1 MLHQLLDSA
10 WGKALIAAVLIAAA
24 VLWCYLA
31 GIIFL
36 AIHNKNTASVSLFT
50 LYEYWYYY
58 RNTGNVL
65 DWIYFSGGIAGL
77 VTFAPFLLLLSPNK
91 PGLYGDAKFA
101 KLADIKKAGL
111 LGEEGLIVGKLDRKY
126 LMFGGQQHAIIS
138 APTRSGKGVGI
149 VIPNLLNWPESLVV
163 LDIKQENWDITSGF
177 RKRHGQACYLFN
189 PAAAD
194 YRTHRYNPLAYIS
207 DDPNFRIND
216 VQKIAQMLFPDVDGV
231 DLIWTATPR
240 TLFLGIVLLL
250 AETPEKLVTI
260 GQVVRETLVEGDGS
274 RYFARMV
281 NERAEAGKPYSDAC
295 VRAINSY
302 TSITADNTRT
312 GIIASFRSRLEIWLN
327 PFVDAATAAND
338 FDLRDLRKK
347 RMSVYLGITPDNLE
361 RMTPLVNLFF
371 QQAIDLNTRELPAQN
386 KSLKYTC
393 LLLMDEFTA
402 IGKISVLSKGI
413 SYIAGYNLRML
424 PIIQSP
430 SQLVDVYGEE
440 GANTFTTNH
449 ALNIVFPPKA
459 SDSQAA
465 KDISEWLGNKTI
477 RGVSVTKSKSL
488 LKRSPGDQNLQISD
502 QQRALLLPQEITSL
516 EQGKEL
522 VIIENTPPILANK
535 VVYFKDKVFIDRLK
549 SVSKSLRA
557 LGKANPSRKQ
567 LEHAIE
573 SGELAAPV
581 PMIDLDAHQKTTAS
595 AAPMM
600 VTLPQQPGARPGA
613 VLNREFTAS
622 DIANIDNLKLE
633 NFNVDFS
640 KIKKPAPGETDEAA
654 LKAYA
659 DELCRAMGMIV

>member
-1 MLHQLLDSA
+1 MLDLLEDH
-10 WGKALIAAVLIAAA
+10 GKKIAIASAVLLAI
-24 VLWCYLA
+24 VLWLYISGA
-31 GIIFL
+31 IFL
-36 AIHNKNTASVSLFT
+36 GTQNLDPNQASLLT
-50 LYEYWYYY
+50 LYQYWYYY
-58 RNTGNVL
+58 RSDTNVSPWL
-65 DWIYFSGGIAGL
+65 YGAAGIGL
-77 VTFAPFLLLLSPNK
+77 LPVLLPAAFMVKPKK
-91 PGLYGDAKFA
+91 PGQFGDAKFA
-101 KLADIKKAGL
+101 SRTDIKKAGL
-111 LGEEGLIVGKLDRKY
+111 LGHEGLIVGKLGSKY

-207 DDPNFRIND
+207 DDANFRIND
-216 VQKIAQMLFPDVDGV
+216 VQKIANMLFPDVDGV

-240 TLFLGIVLLL
+240 TLFLGLVLLL
-250 AETPEKLVTI
+250 VETPGKPVTL
-260 GQVVRETLVEGDGS
+260 GQVVRETLVEGDGAK
-274 RYFARMV
+274 YFARMV
-281 NERAEAGKPYSDAC
+281 NERAEAGNPYSDAC
-295 VRAINSY
+295 IRAINSY

-312 GIIASFRSRLEIWLN
+312 GVIASFRSRLEIWLN

-338 FDLRDLRKK
+338 FDLRELRKK
-347 RMSVYLGITPDNLE
+347 RISVYLGITPDNLE
-361 RMTPLVNLFF
+361 RMAPLVNLFF
-371 QQAIDLNTRELPAQN
+371 QQAIDLNTRELPAQD

-402 IGKISVLSKGI
+402 IGEISVLNKGI

-440 GANTFTTNH
+440 GAKTFTTNH
-449 ALNIVFPPKA
+449 ALNIVYPPKA

-465 KDISEWLGNKTI
+465 KDISEWLGNQTI
-477 RGVSVTKSKSL
+477 RGVSVTKSKSI
-488 LKRSPGDQNLQISD
+488 LKRNSADQNLQISD

-516 EQGKEL
+516 KQGKEL
-522 VIIENTPPILANK
+522 VIMENTPPILANK

-549 SVSKSLRA
+549 LISKSLRK
-557 LGKANPSRKQ
+557 LGKAPPTRKQ
-567 LEHAIE
+567 LEHAIQ

-581 PMIDLDAHQKTTAS
+581 PKIDLTAHQKSIQNEVPLTVS
-595 AAPMM
+595 
-600 VTLPQQPGARPGA
+600 VPQQPGMRPMPPK
-613 VLNREFTAS
+613 REITAD
-622 DIANIDNLKLE
+622 DIANIDSLKLE
-633 NFNVDFS
+633 DFNVDFS
-640 KIKKPAPGETDEAA
+640 KIKKPAPGETDEAV

>member
-1 MLHQLLDSA
+1 MRDFIENH
-10 WGKALIAAVLIAAA
+10 GKKLALTAAA
-24 VLWCYLA
+24 LCSVVLWFYISGA
-31 GIIFL
+31 IFL
-36 AIHNKNTASVSLFT
+36 LIHNKNVGETTFLT
-50 LYEYWYYY
+50 LYQYWFYY
-58 RNTGNVL
+58 RDVKDVIKWVYL
-65 DWIYFSGGIAGL
+65 SGGIAGL
-77 VTFAPFLLLLSPNK
+77 MTFSPFLLLLSSNK

-101 KLADIKKAGL
+101 RYADVKKAGL
-111 LGEEGLIVGKLDRKY
+111 LGEEGIIVGKLGSKY

-177 RKRHGQACYLFN
+177 RRLHGQQCFLFN

-207 DDPNFRIND
+207 EDPNFRIND

-231 DLIWTATPR
+231 DMIWTATPR
-240 TLFLGIVLLL
+240 TLFLGLVLLL
-250 AETPEKLVTI
+250 AETPGKPVTL
-260 GQVVRETLVEGDGS
+260 GQVVRETLVEGDGAK
-274 RYFARMV
+274 YFARMV
-281 NERAEAGKPYSDAC
+281 NERSEAGNPYSDAC
-295 VRAINSY
+295 IRAINSY

-312 GIIASFRSRLEIWLN
+312 GVIASFRSRLEIWLN

-338 FDLRDLRKK
+338 FDLRELRKK

-361 RMTPLVNLFF
+361 RMAPLVNLFF

-386 KSLKYTC
+386 KNLKYTC

-402 IGKISVLSKGI
+402 IGEISVLNKGI

-440 GANTFTTNH
+440 GAKTFTTNH

-465 KDISEWLGNKTI
+465 KDISEWLGNQTI

-488 LKRSPGDQNLQISD
+488 LKRNPGDQNLQISD
-502 QQRALLLPQEITSL
+502 QQRALLLPQEITSMKP
-516 EQGKEL
+516 GKEL
-522 VIIENTPPILANK
+522 VIVENTPPIMADK

-549 SVSKSLRA
+549 NVSKSLRA
-557 LGKANPSRKQ
+557 LGKASPSRKQ
-567 LEHAIE
+567 LEHAIQ
-573 SGELAAPV
+573 SGELAASV
-581 PMIDLDAHQKTTAS
+581 PKIDLDAHNKTTMS
-595 AAPMM
+595 DMPLMDS
-600 VTLPQQPGARPGA
+600 VPQQPGARPA
-613 VLNREFTAS
+613 PALKREITAD
-622 DIANIDNLKLE
+622 DIANIDSLKLDDL
-633 NFNVDFS
+633 NVDFS
-640 KIKKPAPGETDEAA
+640 KIKKPAPGEMDEAV

>member
-1 MLHQLLDSA
+1 MFELIEDHGKKIAIASAVIGGILL
-10 WGKALIAAVLIAAA
+10 WLYIGGAL
-24 VLWCYLA
+24 
-31 GIIFL
+31 FL
-36 AIHNKNTASVSLFT
+36 ATQNQDPQQATLLT
-50 LYEYWYYY
+50 LYQYWYYY
-58 RNTGNVL
+58 QNNPAVINWVYGA
-65 DWIYFSGGIAGL
+65 GGIS
-77 VTFAPFLLLLSPNK
+77 LLPVLLPMAFFIKPQK
-91 PGLYGDAKFA
+91 PGQFGDAKFA
-101 KLADIKKAGL
+101 KRADIKKAGL
-111 LGEEGLIVGKLDRKY
+111 LGEVGLIVGKLGSKY

-149 VIPNLLNWPESLVV
+149 VIPNLLNWSESLVV

-207 DDPNFRIND
+207 DDANFRIND
-216 VQKIAQMLFPDVDGV
+216 VQKIANMLFPDVDGV
-231 DLIWTATPR
+231 DMIWTATPR
-240 TLFLGIVLLL
+240 TLFLGLVLLL
-250 AETPEKLVTI
+250 VETPGKPVTL
-260 GQVVRETLVEGDGS
+260 GQVVRETLVEGDGAK
-274 RYFARMV
+274 YFARMV
-281 NERAEAGKPYSDAC
+281 NERSEAGNPYSDAC
-295 VRAINSY
+295 IRAINSY

-312 GIIASFRSRLEIWLN
+312 GVIASFRSRLEIWLN

-338 FDLRDLRKK
+338 FDLRELRKK

-361 RMTPLVNLFF
+361 RMAPLVNLFF
-371 QQAIDLNTRELPAQN
+371 QQAIDLNTRELPSQD

-402 IGKISVLSKGI
+402 IGEISVLNKGI

-440 GANTFTTNH
+440 GAKTFTTNH
-449 ALNIVFPPKA
+449 ALNIVYPPKA

-465 KDISEWLGNKTI
+465 KDISEWLGNQTI
-477 RGVSVTKSKSL
+477 RGVSVTKSKSI
-488 LKRSPGDQNLQISD
+488 LKRNSADQNLQISD

-516 EQGKEL
+516 AQGKEL
-522 VIIENTPPILANK
+522 VIMENTPPILANK

-549 SVSKSLRA
+549 KVSKSLRA
-557 LGKANPSRKQ
+557 LGRATPSRKQ
-567 LEHAIE
+567 LEHAIQT
-573 SGELAAPV
+573 GELAAPV
-581 PMIDLDAHQKTTAS
+581 PKIDLAAHQKSIQSDVPLTVS
-595 AAPMM
+595 
-600 VTLPQQPGARPGA
+600 VPQQPGARPIPTFK
-613 VLNREFTAS
+613 RDITAD

-633 NFNVDFS
+633 DFNVDFS
-640 KIKKPAPGETDEAA
+640 KIKKPAPGEMDEAV

>member
-1 MLHQLLDSA
+1 MRDFLEDY
-10 WGKALIAAVLIAAA
+10 GMKIAIAAA
-24 VLWCYLA
+24 VLCGIVLWCYLGGA
-31 GIIFL
+31 IFL
-36 AIHNKNTASVSLFT
+36 GTQNLDPEQASLFT
-50 LYEYWYYY
+50 LYQYWYYY
-58 RNTGNVL
+58 RNDQTVL
-65 DWIYFSGGIAGL
+65 NWLYGSAGL
-77 VTFAPFLLLLSPNK
+77 SLLPMLLPLAFIIKPKK
-91 PGLYGDAKFA
+91 PGQFGDAKFA
-101 KLADIKKAGL
+101 KRADIKKAGL
-111 LGEEGLIVGKLDRKY
+111 LGEEGLIVGKLGSKY

-207 DDPNFRIND
+207 DDANFRIND
-216 VQKIAQMLFPDVDGV
+216 VQKIANMLFPDVDGV
-231 DLIWTATPR
+231 DMIWTATPR
-240 TLFLGIVLLL
+240 TLFLGLVLLL
-250 AETPEKLVTI
+250 AETPGKPVTL
-260 GQVVRETLVEGDGS
+260 GQVVRETLVEGDGAK
-274 RYFARMV
+274 YFARMV
-281 NERAEAGKPYSDAC
+281 NERAEAGNPYSDAC
-295 VRAINSY
+295 IRAINSY

-312 GIIASFRSRLEIWLN
+312 GVIASFRSRLEIWLN
-327 PFVDAATAAND
+327 PFVDAATSAND

-347 RMSVYLGITPDNLE
+347 RISVYLGITPDNLE
-361 RMTPLVNLFF
+361 RMAPLVNLFF
-371 QQAIDLNTRELPAQN
+371 QQAIDLNTRELPAQD

-402 IGKISVLSKGI
+402 IGEISVLNKGI

-440 GANTFTTNH
+440 GAKTFTTNH
-449 ALNIVFPPKA
+449 ALNIVYPPKA

-465 KDISEWLGNKTI
+465 KDISEWLGNQTI
-477 RGVSVTKSKSL
+477 RGVSVTKSKSI
-488 LKRSPGDQNLQISD
+488 LKRNSADQNLQISD

-516 EQGKEL
+516 AQGKEL
-522 VIIENTPPILANK
+522 VIMENTPPILANK

-549 SVSKSLRA
+549 KVSKSLRA
-557 LGKANPSRKQ
+557 LGKAAPSRKQ
-567 LEHAIE
+567 LEHAIQT
-573 SGELAAPV
+573 GELAAPV
-581 PMIDLDAHQKTTAS
+581 PKIDLAAHQKSIQCDVPLTVS
-595 AAPMM
+595 
-600 VTLPQQPGARPGA
+600 VPQQPGARPA
-613 VLNREFTAS
+613 PPIKRDITAD

-633 NFNVDFS
+633 DFNVDFS
-640 KIKKPAPGETDEAA
+640 KIKKPAPGEMDEAV